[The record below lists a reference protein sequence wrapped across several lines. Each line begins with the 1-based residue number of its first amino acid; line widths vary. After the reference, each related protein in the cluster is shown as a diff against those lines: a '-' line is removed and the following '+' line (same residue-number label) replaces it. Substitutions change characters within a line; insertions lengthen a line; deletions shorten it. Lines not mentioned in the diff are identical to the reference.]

1 MSDNTNVITLDKN
14 FMTVLDKA
22 ARINPNLKIK
32 PDQDYIITLSR
43 SKSMLM
49 TAPLAMKLPREVNIY
64 DLKSFLATTGLI
76 NSPVLDLSK
85 DGEIVISSADS
96 TVRTSYADSAS
107 ELITNYIDIERF
119 PAIADDDVAM
129 ELTIPASVFESVMKS
144 ARVRNTSLIGFASDG
159 NTLSLSSFNK
169 LDSGQE
175 VDKFTVDL
183 GADDKQTPFSKCYKL
198 EHTDLDVLKGEGE
211 LTFRISKS
219 KHMSIVTTESGK
231 LLFIV
236 LDTSSTYNNQ

>member
-1 MSDNTNVITLDKN
+1 MSDNTIALDKN
-14 FMTVLDKA
+14 FMAVLDKA

-32 PDQDYIITLSR
+32 PHEDYIVTLSR

-49 TAPLAMKLPREVNIY
+49 TAPIGVTLPREVNIY

-119 PAIADDDVAM
+119 PKIADDDVAV
-129 ELTIPASVFESVMKS
+129 EITISSSVFESVMKS
-144 ARVRNTSLIGFASDG
+144 ARVRNASLIGFSSDG
-159 NTLSLSSFNK
+159 KALSFSSFNK
-169 LDSGQE
+169 LDSGQV
-175 VDKFTVDL
+175 VDKFTIDL
-183 GADDKQTPFSKCYKL
+183 GEDKAQTPFNKCYKL

-219 KHMSIVTTESGK
+219 KHMSVVNTESGK

-236 LDTSSTYNNQ
+236 LDTSSTYNDQ